1 MADQAA
7 TSMSLE
13 EIQEELTVQK
23 VVLDSLGDADY
34 DGAEEM
40 RQDAREEII
49 RLKKLL
55 RDLKQKKQT
64 NPSMYSSLAYVKY

>member
-64 NPSMYSSLAYVKY
+64 NPCMYSSLAYVKY

>member
-1 MADQAA
+1 MADQGA

-40 RQDAREEII
+40 RQDAREEIV
-49 RLKKLL
+49 RLKNLL

-64 NPSMYSSLAYVKY
+64 NSCMYSSLAYVKY

>member
-1 MADQAA
+1 MADQGA

-40 RQDAREEII
+40 RQDAREEIV
-49 RLKKLL
+49 RLKNLL

-64 NPSMYSSLAYVKY
+64 NSCMHSSLAYVKY

>member
-1 MADQAA
+1 MADQSA

-23 VVLDSLGDADY
+23 VILDSLGDADY

-40 RQDAREEII
+40 RQDAREEIV
-49 RLKKLL
+49 RLKNLL

-64 NPSMYSSLAYVKY
+64 NSCMYSSLAYVKY